1 MKAISHSSRKGAL
14 RTALLPLAVVLASYG
29 QNTQINLATQG
40 KNLDFTSAPF
50 TRPVKTG
57 TALPG
62 TCSPGDLFFK
72 TDAAAGQNLYACTA
86 VNTWVVQ
93 AASAPAG
100 LGDPGSNGIVLRT
113 GVNTTSALSAPAGAI
128 VGTSAAQTLSNKSI
142 DASEIT
148 TGTLSAARLPAFS
161 GDISTTVGSSATTLA
176 TVNSTPG
183 PYGDATHAVQL
194 TVDGKGR
201 ITAVSQVAIS
211 GGGGGASIATGTLV
225 SLPVTCSA
233 GTLYFATDQPAGQQL
248 YQCDATNHFTQTLAL
263 GASGALAVTSGLLDI
278 TSLVPL
284 KAAANAF
291 TGLDSFAVGQD
302 MTEQASGTTPAAGKL
317 HIYANTDNTF
327 HQVTPAGVDTSLSGG
342 ANTALSN
349 LASVAINTALLPVT
363 DIDLG
368 SAVKPFRD
376 LYLFG
381 SGTFGTNY
389 FRFTGAP
396 TSTRV
401 LTLPDATDTLTGK
414 ATTDVF
420 TNKTYDTS
428 GTGNVFKVAGTT
440 ITAAQGNGAKIQLST
455 GTTTANNCAKFD
467 TNGNIVDAGLACAT
481 NTSSNHF
488 ASANYTV
495 LSTDQYVVCDLAGA
509 AANITLNLPAAP
521 AGSTGT
527 TVGQDIVVYVRP
539 SASRACTISGNGKTI
554 YSPSAGPLA
563 TSVALSTGGRY
574 QFHYDSADAT
584 TPRWE
589 SNF

>member
-1 MKAISHSSRKGAL
+1 MNAISHSSRKGAL

-40 KNLDFTSAPF
+40 KNVDFTSAPF

-72 TDAAAGQNLYACTA
+72 TNAAAGQNLYACTA
-86 VNTWVVQ
+86 VNTWVPQ
-93 AASAPAG
+93 SASAPAG
-100 LGDPGSNGIVLRT
+100 LGDPGSNGIVVRT
-113 GVNTTSALSAPAGAI
+113 GVNTTSAVGAPVGAI
-128 VGTSAAQTLSNKSI
+128 VGTSDTQTLTNKSI
-142 DASEIT
+142 DAAQINA
-148 TGTLSAARLPAFS
+148 GTLSAARLPAFS
-161 GDISTTVGSSATTLA
+161 GDISTSAGSSATTLA
-176 TVNSTPG
+176 TVNGSPG
-183 PYGDATHAVQL
+183 AYGDSTHAVQL

-211 GGGGGASIATGTLV
+211 GAGGGSITAGALV
-225 SLPVTCSA
+225 SLPVACSA

-248 YQCDATNHFTQTLAL
+248 YQCDAANHFTQTLGL

-291 TGLDSFAVGQD
+291 TGLNSFAVGQD
-302 MTEQASGTTPAAGKL
+302 MIEQASGTTPAATKL

-327 HQVTPAGVDTSLSGG
+327 HQVTPAGVDTSLGGG

-363 DIDLG
+363 GVDLG
-368 SAVKPFRD
+368 STVKPFRD

-381 SGTFGTNY
+381 SGTFGTSG
-389 FRFTGAP
+389 FRLTGAP
-396 TSTRV
+396 TATRV

-414 ATTDVF
+414 ATTDIF

-440 ITAAQGNGAKIQLST
+440 ITAAQGNGAKVQLST

-467 TNGNIVDAGLACAT
+467 ANGNTVDAGLACGT
-481 NTSSNHF
+481 NTSTNHF

-495 LSTDQYVVCDLAGA
+495 LSTDQYITCDLAGA

-521 AGSTGT
+521 AASTGT
-527 TVGQDIVVYVRP
+527 TAGQDIVVFVRP
-539 SASRACTISGNGKTI
+539 SASRACTVNGNGKTI